1 MTLAA
6 VEPATS
12 PPVIDRNRLR
22 DQQHFAMSGAPW
34 SLYEQL
40 IEAAGNR
47 QIRITFNKGDL
58 EIMAPL
64 HEHELGKTL
73 IGRLVEFMAFERNIP
88 LIGYGSSTYRREDR
102 QVGLEPDECY
112 YVGPHTAAVR
122 GMKKFDAAIH
132 PPPDLAIEVDITA
145 RSVARE
151 PVYAELGVPE
161 LWRYDGARLT
171 VLLLDAASRQ
181 YRTALSSAAFP
192 FLPVDR
198 FEAFIHRMELEEQT
212 AVLREFQAWLR
223 TLASS

>member
-1 MTLAA
+1 
-6 VEPATS
+6 
-12 PPVIDRNRLR
+12 
-22 DQQHFAMSGAPW
+22 
-34 SLYEQL
+34 
-40 IEAAGNR
+40 
-47 QIRITFNKGDL
+47 
-58 EIMAPL
+58 
-64 HEHELGKTL
+64 
-73 IGRLVEFMAFERNIP
+73 
-88 LIGYGSSTYRREDR
+88 
-102 QVGLEPDECY
+102 
-112 YVGPHTAAVR
+112 
-122 GMKKFDAAIH
+122 MKKFDAAIH